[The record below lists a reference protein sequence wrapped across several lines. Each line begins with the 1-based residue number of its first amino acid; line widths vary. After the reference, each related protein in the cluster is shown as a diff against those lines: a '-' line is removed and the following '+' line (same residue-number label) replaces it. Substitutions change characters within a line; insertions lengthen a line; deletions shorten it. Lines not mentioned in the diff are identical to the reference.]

1 MPRFYYHATTMKNY
15 KSIMDSGYIKPSSG
29 NTYTNQ
35 IFLAQ
40 NDRDARM
47 TVWLR
52 HLNFQNEQVAIFKI
66 PKYCLKKA
74 FIARGDNHTGLCDG
88 PVYKYSRPIKIDK
101 EIYTGFVNVDITLPE
116 GIEIFRDENGSAGFT
131 VSLEACKKLEMA

>member
-1 MPRFYYHATTMKNY
+1 MPRFFYHATTMENH

-40 NDRDARM
+40 NDRDARLS
-47 TVWLR
+47 VWLR
-52 HLNFQNEQVAIFKI
+52 HLNFQNEQVAVFKI

-74 FIARGDNHTGLCDG
+74 FITRGDNHTGLCNG
-88 PVYKYSRPIKIDK
+88 PVYKYSRPIKIDN
-101 EIYTGFVNVDITLPE
+101 EIYTGFVNVNINLPE
-116 GIEIFRDENGSAGFT
+116 GVSIARNPDGRAGFSFT
-131 VSLEACKKLEMA
+131 QEAYDKLEMA